1 MEPIELEAKFRCN
14 NIDALREKLQHLKAI
29 YLDKVLMVDVY
40 FQHPCRDF
48 RATDEA
54 LRVRYLKSQEKR
66 EALVEMTYKG
76 PRGEGWVKTRVE
88 LGVVV
93 DNFDSLLTILK
104 KLGFHEVARI
114 KKDREFYLFN
124 GVEVSLDKVED
135 LGSFVELEDKGAGEE
150 GIKKV
155 AETLGLKELVP
166 ETYLELYLK
175 KHRSVIE

>member
-1 MEPIELEAKFRCN
+1 
-14 NIDALREKLQHLKAI
+14 
-29 YLDKVLMVDVY
+29 
-40 FQHPCRDF
+40 
-48 RATDEA
+48 
-54 LRVRYLKSQEKR
+54 
-66 EALVEMTYKG
+66 
-76 PRGEGWVKTRVE
+76 GEGWVKTRVE

-175 KHRSVIE
+175 KQRSVIE